1 MTLFI
6 KICLFRVGLRAV
18 DANDH
23 TNALAALE
31 ARVSGEKAT
40 RIAEYERVWP
50 STHQQLGAERQARA
64 LVEAEFSSEQIGLAD
79 DLYGATTAPSRVVGS
94 GPNAHTGSIPSP
106 HPTAP
111 PSSRV

>member
-1 MTLFI
+1 MS
-6 KICLFRVGLRAV
+6 GLRAV

-40 RIAEYERVWP
+40 RIAEYELVWL
-50 STHQQLGAERQARA
+50 STQQQLGAERQARA
-64 LVEAEFSSEQIGLAD
+64 LVEAEFSQIGLAD